1 MRYAQSTSMVIS
13 GRRRRRTRR
22 RRRLP
27 VRIAVKKKKKKRR
40 RRRRRRRPPVRIA
53 VKKKMKKKKKKKK
66 AVITQL
72 QVLTINNTHRVQKE
86 VKKRT
91 EKDKYLNDGIHKPT
105 RNCNVCLAQNGG
117 NICMSM

>member
-53 VKKKMKKKKKKKK
+53 VKKKMKRKKKK
-66 AVITQL
+66 AGITQL